1 MAISMT
7 KEIANRKFVGIIIL
21 FVISLSLAACTTSV
35 RSSSPISSTAEQI
48 PSYTAQ
54 EYKIQVGD
62 QLDIKFFYNSALNEQ
77 VTVRPDGR
85 ISLQLVH
92 EIMAAGLT
100 PAQLTDLLTKKY
112 VSELDNPEI
121 TVIVRSFSGQRVFI
135 DGEVNKP
142 GMLNLIVPMT
152 VLQSISEA
160 GGVKDT
166 AERKQILI
174 IRRGLNNKPVVLIVN
189 MEKVIDGTETSQ
201 DLHLLPSD
209 IVYVPKSSIANL
221 NVWVDQYLRKN
232 IPIGAGVY
240 YNLTNQN
247 R

>member
-1 MAISMT
+1 MT
-7 KEIANRKFVGIIIL
+7 KEIGNKKCVGVIIFI
-21 FVISLSLAACTTSV
+21 ISLSLAACTTSV
-35 RSSSPISSTAEQI
+35 RSSSPIAFTAEQI

-92 EIMAAGLT
+92 EIVAAGLT

-112 VSELDNPEI
+112 VSELDSPEI
-121 TVIVRSFSGQRVFI
+121 TVIVRSFGGQMIFV

-142 GMLNLIVPMT
+142 GMLNMVAPMT
-152 VLQSISEA
+152 VLQSLSQA

-166 AERKQILI
+166 AKRKEILI
-174 IRRGLNNKPVVLIVN
+174 IRRGLDNKPVVLLMN

-201 DLHLLPSD
+201 DLTLMPFD
-209 IVYVPKSSIANL
+209 IVYVPKSSIANV

-232 IPIGAGVY
+232 IPVGAGIY
-240 YNLTNQN
+240 YNLNDAT

>member
-1 MAISMT
+1 MT
-7 KEIANRKFVGIIIL
+7 KEIANKKFVAVII

-35 RSSSPISSTAEQI
+35 RSSSPIASTAEQI
-48 PSYTAQ
+48 PSYPAQ
-54 EYKIQVGD
+54 EYKIQAGD
-62 QLDIKFFYNSALNEQ
+62 QLDIKFFYNAELNEQ
-77 VTVRPDGR
+77 VIVRPDGR

-92 EIMAAGLT
+92 EIMAAELT
-100 PAQLTDLLTKKY
+100 PAELTDLLTKAY
-112 VSELDNPEI
+112 SSELDKPEI

-142 GMLNLIVPMT
+142 GMLNLITPMT

-166 AERKQILI
+166 AERKEILI
-174 IRRGLNNKPVVLIVN
+174 IRRGLDNKPVVLLVN

-201 DLHLLPSD
+201 DLTLMPFD

-232 IPIGAGVY
+232 IPVGAGVY
-240 YNLTNQN
+240 YNLNNAN

>member
-1 MAISMT
+1 MKKIY
-7 KEIANRKFVGIIIL
+7 RKSAGIVSIL
-21 FVISLSLAACTTSV
+21 ILCFLAACALSAS
-35 RSSSPISSTAEQI
+35 RPLPSSSAGVLN
-48 PSYTAQ
+48 PSEPAQ
-54 EYKIQVGD
+54 EYKLRAGD
-62 QLDIKFFYNSALNEQ
+62 HMDIKFFYNPELNEQ

-92 EIMAAGLT
+92 EITAAGLT

-112 VSELDNPEI
+112 VSELDSPEI

-142 GMLNLIVPMT
+142 GMLNLIAPMT

-166 AERKQILI
+166 ADRKEILI
-174 IRRGLNNKPVVLIVN
+174 IRRGLDNKPVVLKVN

-209 IVYVPKSSIANL
+209 IVYVPKSSIANV

-240 YNLTNQN
+240 YNLFNQN